1 MKIVT
6 KKSIEIVDMNPSGVS
21 YLPIPNHLLESLE
34 ITSTEHITFE
44 LVPIVDEPDEDSTL
58 LNGIL
63 ITNKKENGNK

>member
-6 KKSIEIVDMNPSGVS
+6 KKSIEIIDTMVGDVS
-21 YLPIPNHLLESLE
+21 YLPVPNHLLESLE

-44 LVPIVDEPDEDSTL
+44 LVPIVDETDADSNL